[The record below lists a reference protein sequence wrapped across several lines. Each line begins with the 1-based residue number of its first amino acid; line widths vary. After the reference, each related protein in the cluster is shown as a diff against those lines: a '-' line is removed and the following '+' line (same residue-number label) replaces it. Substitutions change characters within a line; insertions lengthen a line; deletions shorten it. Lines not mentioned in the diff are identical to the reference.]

1 MHDLKECWTCK
12 IGFKG
17 TQTWDFEQTI
27 QKEKKGQ
34 EAAIA
39 GLEICRPVHK
49 GDMWH
54 TPTAM
59 GSEEYCLGMA
69 PSSPLVQ
76 GFVFYK
82 AVNIFTQK
90 YFTNNSMMLK

>member
-1 MHDLKECWTCK
+1 
-12 IGFKG
+12 
-17 TQTWDFEQTI
+17 
-27 QKEKKGQ
+27 
-34 EAAIA
+34 
-39 GLEICRPVHK
+39 
-49 GDMWH
+49 
-54 TPTAM
+54 M